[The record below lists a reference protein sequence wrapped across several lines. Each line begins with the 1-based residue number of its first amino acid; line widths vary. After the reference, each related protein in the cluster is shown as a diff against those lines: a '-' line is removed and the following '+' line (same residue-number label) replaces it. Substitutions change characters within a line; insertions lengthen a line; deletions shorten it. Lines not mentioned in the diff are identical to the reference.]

1 MISRWQLQPT
11 AFAAACCLLQFAGPR
26 VMPLLLLQCDCHLLP
41 QVFEI
46 PEQYKVQ
53 VPIRHPTN
61 EAFAALQLEW
71 YAVPAVSNIEL
82 SVGGILYTAAP
93 FNGW

>member
-1 MISRWQLQPT
+1 MFEIPEQYVWVPIRHPSNE
-11 AFAAACCLLQFAGPR
+11 AFAALILPCNLPSAALQ
-26 VMPLLLLQCDCHLLP
+26 M
-41 QVFEI
+41 FEI
-46 PEQYKVQ
+46 PEQYKVR
-53 VPIRHPTN
+53 VPLRHPTN
-61 EAFAALQLEW
+61 EAFAALKLEW